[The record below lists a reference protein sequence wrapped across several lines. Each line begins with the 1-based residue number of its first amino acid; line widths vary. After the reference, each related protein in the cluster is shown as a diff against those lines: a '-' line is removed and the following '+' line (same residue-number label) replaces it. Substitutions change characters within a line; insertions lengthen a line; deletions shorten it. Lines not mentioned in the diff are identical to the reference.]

1 MNKKFQIQGPCLSLR
16 HYMADN
22 TAKLASILAMVHN
35 GDYFVMNRPRQ
46 YGKTT
51 TLYALTHQI
60 QKEPNYIAI
69 PISFEGIGTVDFER
83 ESNFCAV
90 LLTLI
95 TEKLFFIDKNLYE
108 QTKNLNLTANNLT
121 SLSSSLTTLLKLA
134 NKKVVLLIDEVDQS
148 SSHDVFLNFLG
159 MLRNKYL
166 QSQQGWDVTFYSV
179 ILAGVHDIKSL
190 KMKLRSE
197 QDRALNSPWNIAA
210 EFKLDMSFTAAEIIP
225 MLSEY
230 VQEQSVQ
237 MDIPAIA
244 QLLFDYTSGY
254 PFLVSKI
261 CKVMDETILPQKTTA
276 IWTPEDLASA
286 VHYIINEDNFN
297 FDSLIKNLEYH
308 KDLYNMVFDIL
319 VVGHQFNFSIHHP
332 VTQLGLTYGIL
343 KNGKGISIHNSIYE
357 QVIYNYMIFQLEMTW
372 RNKDYGTRMQY
383 IKPDKSLD
391 LDKVLLNF
399 QQFMKEQYSEKDQKF
414 VERNGRLV
422 FLSFLKPILNGHGHT
437 FVEPHISDEKR
448 LDIVVTFHHHKYIIE
463 LKLWYGPKAHQAG
476 LDQLVA
482 YLDRQHQQKGWLLIF
497 EHRKKKTWAH
507 QPISQK
513 GKDIFAVWV

>member
-1 MNKKFQIQGPCLSLR
+1 LIEKELAKSSDYITINLNFQGIDEKWHES
-16 HYMADN
+16 DEN
-22 TAKLASILAMVHN
+22 FAKMFFS
-35 GDYFVMNRPRQ
+35 
-46 YGKTT
+46 
-51 TLYALTHQI
+51 QI
-60 QKEPNYIAI
+60 VDVLVSEQSYL
-69 PISFEGIGTVDFER
+69 ISFLEE
-83 ESNFCAV
+83 E
-90 LLTLI
+90 
-95 TEKLFFIDKNLYE
+95 EKKLKE
-108 QTKNLNLTANNLT
+108 MV
-121 SLSSSLTTLLKLA
+121 SLSKFITRLIYKT
-134 NKKVVLLIDEVDQS
+134 KKKIILLIDEVDAS
-148 SSHDVFLNFLG
+148 AKHDPFISFLG
-159 MLRNKYL
+159 MLRTKYL
-166 QSQQGWDVTFYSV
+166 GRFSARHATFHS
-179 ILAGVHDIKSL
+179 IALAGVHDIKSL